1 MTSRPDWQ
9 SVIEFAVRKR
19 GGNSTLL
26 LPRESTC
33 LMVRS
38 CLRDVFIRSIRRRAA
53 TSTDATPKQPGRAAT
68 YSIQGRWERRV

>member
-1 MTSRPDWQ
+1 MTSWPDWQ

-19 GGNSTLL
+19 GSYSTWCCH
-26 LPRESTC
+26 RESTC

-53 TSTDATPKQPGRAAT
+53 PTYQPFG
-68 YSIQGRWERRV
+68 